1 MVLAAKLAQ
10 TRQDLSADEVERIIK
25 LLELYNLPT
34 EIPKQMTSEQFLT
47 HMRKDKKNK
56 KGLIRFILPTQFGQC
71 ALVDDVSDT
80 QVRALI
86 EQ

>member
-1 MVLAAKLAQ
+1 
-10 TRQDLSADEVERIIK
+10 
-25 LLELYNLPT
+25 
-34 EIPKQMTSEQFLT
+34 MTSEHFLL

-56 KGLIRFILPTQFGQC
+56 KGTIRFILPTEFGQC
-71 ALVDDVSDT
+71 ALVDDVSDD